1 VSPVVSIQV
10 IVIIEDNSEMTHNTG
25 FTNKLETDNIGKKF
39 AQCSVEIIFHA
50 KSFISGVL

>member
-1 VSPVVSIQV
+1 MI
-10 IVIIEDNSEMTHNTG
+10 IIEDNSEMTHNTG